1 MKLTDE
7 VFIAAPREDVYAAL
21 NDVEVLKDCIPGC
34 EELVRHSDTEL
45 EAKVLLKVGPVKA
58 RFSGTVTLT
67 PEEPPRRFT
76 LTGSG
81 SGGTA
86 GFAKGGADVV
96 LQEQD
101 GGTCLTYEAHADI
114 GGKLAQ
120 LGSRL
125 VHGTAKKLSARF
137 FKAFA
142 ERVTT
147 SETALVPGRATSAN
161 GG

>member
-1 MKLTDE
+1 MELSDS
-7 VFIAAPREDVYAAL
+7 VLIDAPREKVYAAL
-21 NDVEVLKDCIPGC
+21 NDVDVLKVCIPGC
-34 EELVRHSDTEL
+34 EELVRHSETDL

-58 RFSGTVTLT
+58 RFSGSVVLS
-67 PEEPPRRFT
+67 PDEPPRRFT

-81 SGGTA
+81 NGGAA
-86 GFAKGGADVV
+86 GFAKGGADV
-96 LQEQD
+96 LLEEQD
-101 GGTCLTYEAHADI
+101 GGTCLSYQAHADI

-142 ERVTT
+142 ERV
-147 SETALVPGRATSAN
+147 ATDEAA
-161 GG
+161 